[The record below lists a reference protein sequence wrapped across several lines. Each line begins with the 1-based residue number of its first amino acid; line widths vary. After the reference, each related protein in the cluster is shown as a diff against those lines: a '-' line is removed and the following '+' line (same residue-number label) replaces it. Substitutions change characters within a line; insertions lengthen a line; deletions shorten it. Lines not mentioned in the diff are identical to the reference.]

1 MVKAKNESGGHRGS
15 PWTMGDSKVSLA
27 RPPRNFVIET
37 EVRSPS
43 RSEYVVPIEWKIFLL
58 GADQN
63 LKEARQAVALTGV
76 RSCTEQVSIK
86 AGLCVRHMPD
96 KFGHQIPIVE
106 PILICV
112 TLFPCKSQIDARRC
126 PAGCKTF

>member
-1 MVKAKNESGGHRGS
+1 MAKAKNESGGHPGS
-15 PWTMGDSKVSLA
+15 PWTMGDSQVYLD

-76 RSCTEQVSIK
+76 RSFTEQVSIK
-86 AGLCVRHMPD
+86 AGLCVPHMPA
-96 KFGHQIPIVE
+96 KFRHQIR
-106 PILICV
+106 ILQPF
-112 TLFPCKSQIDARRC
+112 LFSI
-126 PAGCKTF
+126 AGL